1 MPRAT
6 RHFPIGLKAISHNT
20 WIHRFARITIVRPLA
35 TTSVTPNQVTTVRL
49 LTGIAAAAVLAVMGE
64 SGNVI
69 AATLFLLSILLD
81 RADGDLARLTGQTS
95 PIGHKYDLVSDTF
108 CNALIFIGLGIGLRN
123 GAYGPASMAMGLAAG
138 LAIGAVLWLVM
149 RIEELEGARAA
160 ELGETAGFD
169 PDDAMLVVPIAITL
183 GGAEGLLLAA
193 SIGAPSF
200 AVFFFWL
207 FRRKLRRSKTG

>member
-1 MPRAT
+1 
-6 RHFPIGLKAISHNT
+6 
-20 WIHRFARITIVRPLA
+20 
-35 TTSVTPNQVTTVRL
+35 
-49 LTGIAAAAVLAVMGE
+49 MGE
-64 SGNVI
+64 SGNII
-69 AATLFLLSILLD
+69 AATLFTLSILLD
-81 RADGDLARLTGQTS
+81 RADGGLARLTGQTS

-149 RIEELEGARAA
+149 RIEEREGARAA
-160 ELGETAGFD
+160 ELGESAGYD
-169 PDDAMLVVPIAITL
+169 PHDARLVVPIAITL
-183 GGAEGLLLAA
+183 GGADCLLLAA

-207 FRRKLRRSKTG
+207 FRRKIRRSKTG